1 MVVDPVLL
9 LAALKFVRLGL
20 DAMKLSDIDTLEKA
34 QAELEKAAVIHDQG
48 VADWKASKSP

>member
-1 MVVDPVLL
+1 MDPTLL
-9 LAALKFVRLGL
+9 LLMLKAVRLGL
-20 DAMKLSDIDTLEKA
+20 DAMKLGDIDTLEKA